1 MEKFSKETLKDLANR
16 VMFDLNDQECEEL
29 QEEFDIYLKQLD
41 LLNKINTDNVEEMA
55 YPFETPTFYIRK
67 DEVSH
72 VLTVEDAM
80 KNVPHASENYVVVPK
95 VVK

>member
-1 MEKFSKETLKDLANR
+1 MEKFSKETLKSLANR
-16 VMFDLNDQECEEL
+16 LMFDLTDEECVEL
-29 QEEFDIYLKQLD
+29 QDEFETYLKQLD
-41 LLNKINTDNVEEMA
+41 LLNKIDTENVEEMV

-72 VLTVEDAM
+72 VLSTNDAL
-80 KNVPHASENYVVVPK
+80 KNAPQVSENYVVVPK